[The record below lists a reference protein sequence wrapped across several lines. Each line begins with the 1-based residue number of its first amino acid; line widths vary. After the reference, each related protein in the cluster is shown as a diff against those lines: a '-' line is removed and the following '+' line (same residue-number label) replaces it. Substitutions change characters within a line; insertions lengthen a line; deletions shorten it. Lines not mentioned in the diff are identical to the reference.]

1 MNFFSQNFSPRLLSH
16 SQEILILLIF
26 FSMRK
31 QDLAKRTICGLFYGA
46 IGVVVR
52 YLLCILVTFENRQ
65 KHFLDKEYKRKPWLH
80 TSEE

>member
-1 MNFFSQNFSPRLLSH
+1 
-16 SQEILILLIF
+16 
-26 FSMRK
+26 MRK